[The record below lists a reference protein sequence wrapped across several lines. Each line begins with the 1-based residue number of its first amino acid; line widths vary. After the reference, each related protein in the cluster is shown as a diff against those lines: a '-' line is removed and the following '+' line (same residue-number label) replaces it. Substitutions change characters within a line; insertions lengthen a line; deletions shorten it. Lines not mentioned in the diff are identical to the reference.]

1 MLSPKPGH
9 MNSPFSFMRNQ
20 LTQKMRGRADP
31 RRPIFSQWLK

>member
-20 LTQKMRGRADP
+20 FTQK
-31 RRPIFSQWLK
+31 IFGVASTV